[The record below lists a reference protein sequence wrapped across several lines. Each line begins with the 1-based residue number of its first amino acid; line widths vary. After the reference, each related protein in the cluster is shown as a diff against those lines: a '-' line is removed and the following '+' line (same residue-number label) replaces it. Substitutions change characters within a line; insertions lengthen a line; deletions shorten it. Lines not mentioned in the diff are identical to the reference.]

1 MTEQPFNLR
10 DICARLL
17 CVWGLAWGCYGL
29 SIPEP
34 FVRLFGFTLAVIC
47 GAAVFLPRVI
57 PPFLVWFSGLMGV
70 LAMLIGLGVSG
81 LPGLALTAT
90 LSVLVLGP
98 PVLGALWLNQ
108 IHNPRPPK
116 PGVCAKC
123 GYSLAGLESNRCP
136 ECGESINGES

>member
-1 MTEQPFNLR
+1 MTSRPFNFR
-10 DICARLL
+10 DLCARLL

-34 FVRLFGFTLAVIC
+34 FVRVFGFTLAVVC

-57 PPFLVWFSGLMGV
+57 SPLLIWFSGLMCV
-70 LAMLIGLGVSG
+70 LAVVIGVGVSG
-81 LPGLALTAT
+81 LSGLALTAT
-90 LSVLVLGP
+90 LSALVLGP
-98 PVLGALWLNQ
+98 PVIGALMLNQ

-136 ECGESINGES
+136 ECGAEHRGR

>member
-1 MTEQPFNLR
+1 MTRNVPKLQ
-10 DICARLL
+10 DVGARLL

-34 FVRLFGFTLAVIC
+34 FVRVFGFTLAVVC
-47 GAAVFLPRVI
+47 GAAVFMPRVM
-57 PPFLVWFSGLMGV
+57 PPFLIWFSGLMGV

-81 LPGLALTAT
+81 LPGFAFTFVA
-90 LSVLVLGP
+90 SIVILGP
-98 PVLGALWLNQ
+98 PVIGALILKQ

-116 PGVCAKC
+116 PGVCATC

-136 ECGESINGES
+136 ECGAEYRGL

>member
-1 MTEQPFNLR
+1 MTEQPFNFR
-10 DICARLL
+10 DLGARLL
-17 CVWGLAWGCYGL
+17 CVWGLAWGCYSL

-34 FVRLFGFTLAVIC
+34 FVRVFGFTLAVVC